1 MADEY
6 LLQEAKRTDITRFD
20 LYYTA
25 AMQGMLAN
33 QYTPVDEKDGR
44 LCLAHIID
52 DAADYAINALQA
64 ADCELAQLQKDE
76 PS

>member
-6 LLQEAKRTDITRFD
+6 LHQQATRTDITRFD
-20 LYYTA
+20 LFYTA
-25 AMQGMLAN
+25 AMQGMLAGR
-33 QYTPVDEKDGR
+33 YIPVEEPNGR
-44 LCLAHIID
+44 PTLARIID
-52 DAADYAINALQA
+52 DAATYAINALQA